1 MPVQQTFAASRNAT
15 WAPTLIYEYLGPA
28 LPLNGARIDMQLRLY
43 PGQPE
48 DAKLTIASIPFT
60 DTLKSGTAGA
70 DDEVRELTL
79 SPSVEPGAEDG
90 SEPNMLRSL
99 PGLQTPEPG
108 DPQTFAFDI
117 LITYAD
123 GQSERLSEGDFIV
136 DPGVT
141 IA

>member
-15 WAPTLIYEYLGPA
+15 WAPTLIYEYSGGA
-28 LPLNGARIDMQLRLY
+28 LPLAGARIDMQLRLY

-48 DAKLTIASIPFT
+48 AAKLTLAEIPFT
-60 DTLKSGTAGA
+60 DALKSGALGGE
-70 DDEVRELTL
+70 DEVRELTL

-90 SEPNMLRSL
+90 STPNTLRAL
-99 PGLQTPEPG
+99 PGLQTPEAG

-136 DPGVT
+136 GPGVT